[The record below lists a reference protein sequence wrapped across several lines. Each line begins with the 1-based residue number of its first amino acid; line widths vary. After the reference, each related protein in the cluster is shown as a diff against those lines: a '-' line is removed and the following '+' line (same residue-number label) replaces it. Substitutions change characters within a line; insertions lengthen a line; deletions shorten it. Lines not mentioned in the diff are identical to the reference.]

1 MPNFVY
7 DGHRAPRPTGIRKAI
22 RDNYREVGR
31 IKPVQG
37 EERFLLVSYEP
48 VMWQGTRYGFEEITV
63 LVPKTVPAPT
73 ERGRPSTNKSKG
85 NDFFRNAVHLSES
98 PMERPEASMNSDCRD
113 DWLQQVVDSIRGQ
126 REPTSASS

>member
-1 MPNFVY
+1 MRPTSSY

-63 LVPKTVPAPT
+63 LVPKTAPSPT
-73 ERGRPSTNKSKG
+73 GAGTRRRTSQRAMTFSVTRP
-85 NDFFRNAVHLSES
+85 LE
-98 PMERPEASMNSDCRD
+98 
-113 DWLQQVVDSIRGQ
+113 
-126 REPTSASS
+126 